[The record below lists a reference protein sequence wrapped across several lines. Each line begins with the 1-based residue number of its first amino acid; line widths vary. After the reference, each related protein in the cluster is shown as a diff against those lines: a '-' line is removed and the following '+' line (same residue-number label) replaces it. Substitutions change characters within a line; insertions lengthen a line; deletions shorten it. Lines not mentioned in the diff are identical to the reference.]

1 MTLWDLIRAAVRRWP
16 VLLAGAAVSLG
27 LVYTT
32 TLDDGVYWSRTQV
45 VFLAP
50 TSKAYP
56 NALRTTSED
65 LIITAGVVAKAVS
78 GPAEVTKYAS
88 PDATLIGEGTRDG
101 WSIRLPDT
109 GGQWAPNFAQQVLY
123 VEVVSATAEETAARQ
138 DEIIGQIEHELE
150 RLQSDAGVAPVN
162 TITVTTAP
170 ESTVV
175 HHVQGSRIRAAGMT
189 AVLGASATFA
199 LIAVLETRARRRARE
214 AAAAEAAGEDETAP
228 GDDAAPGDAPT
239 GARPAQPVAH

>member
-27 LVYTT
+27 LVWTT

-65 LIITAGVVAKAVS
+65 LIITAGLVAKAVS
-78 GPAEVTKYAS
+78 GPAKVTKYAS

-123 VEVVSATAEETAARQ
+123 VEIAAPTAEEVGARQ
-138 DEIIGQIEHELE
+138 DEIIGQIEDELA

-162 TITVTTAP
+162 EITVTTAP

-189 AVLGASATFA
+189 ALLGASATFA
-199 LIAVLETRARRRARE
+199 LIAALETRARRRAR
-214 AAAAEAAGEDETAP
+214 AAAAG
-228 GDDAAPGDAPT
+228 APT
-239 GARPAQPVAH
+239 AEPEAELEAEVVPAGARPAEPVAH

>member
-1 MTLWDLIRAAVRRWP
+1 MTVWDLIRAAVRRWP
-16 VLLAGAAVSLG
+16 VLLAGAVASLG

-50 TSKAYP
+50 ASKAYP

-78 GPAEVTKYAS
+78 GPAAVTKYAS
-88 PDATLIGEGTRDG
+88 PDATLVGEGIRDG
-101 WSIRLPDT
+101 WSVRLPDT

-123 VEVVSATAEETAARQ
+123 VEVVGATAEQVGARQ
-138 DEIIGQIEHELE
+138 EEIIDQIEHELD
-150 RLQSDAGVAPVN
+150 RLQRDAGVAPVN
-162 TITVTTAP
+162 DITVTVAP

-175 HHVQGSRIRAAGMT
+175 HQVGGSSMRAAGM
-189 AVLGASATFA
+189 AGLLGASATFT
-199 LIAVLETRARRRARE
+199 LIAVLETRARRRD
-214 AAAAEAAGEDETAP
+214 AAGRAAEAAAEPAP
-228 GDDAAPGDAPT
+228 AEPAEPVPAEQVPAEPEPAA
-239 GARPAQPVAH
+239 AR

>member
-16 VLLAGAAVSLG
+16 VLLAGALASLG
-27 LVYTT
+27 LVYAT

-50 TSKAYP
+50 ASKAYP

-65 LIITAGVVAKAVS
+65 LIITAGAVAKAVS
-78 GPAEVTKYAS
+78 GPAAVTKYAS
-88 PDATLIGEGTRDG
+88 PDATLVGEGIRDG

-123 VEVVSATAEETAARQ
+123 VEVVGATAEQVGARQ
-138 DEIIGQIEHELE
+138 EEIIDQIAHELD
-150 RLQSDAGVAPVN
+150 RLQRDAGVAPVN
-162 TITVTTAP
+162 DITVTVAP

-175 HHVQGSRIRAAGMT
+175 HQVGGSSLRAAGM
-189 AVLGASATFA
+189 AGLLGASATFA
-199 LIAVLETRARRRARE
+199 VIAVLETRARRRD
-214 AAAAEAAGEDETAP
+214 AASPAEAA
-228 GDDAAPGDAPT
+228 
-239 GARPAQPVAH
+239 PAEPEPAVAG

>member
-16 VLLAGAAVSLG
+16 VLLAGAAVTLG
-27 LVYTT
+27 LVWTT

-78 GPAEVTKYAS
+78 GPAAVTKYAS

-123 VEVVSATAEETAARQ
+123 VEVAAPTAEEVAARQ
-138 DEIIGQIEHELE
+138 DEIIGQIEHELD
-150 RLQSDAGVAPVN
+150 RLQSDAGVGPVN
-162 TITVTTAP
+162 AITVTTAP

-189 AVLGASATFA
+189 ALLGASATFA
-199 LIAVLETRARRRARE
+199 LIAALETRTRRRARE
-214 AAAAEAAGEDETAP
+214 AAAGAPAAEPATEPEGEAV
-228 GDDAAPGDAPT
+228 PT
-239 GARPAQPVAH
+239 EARPAQPVAH